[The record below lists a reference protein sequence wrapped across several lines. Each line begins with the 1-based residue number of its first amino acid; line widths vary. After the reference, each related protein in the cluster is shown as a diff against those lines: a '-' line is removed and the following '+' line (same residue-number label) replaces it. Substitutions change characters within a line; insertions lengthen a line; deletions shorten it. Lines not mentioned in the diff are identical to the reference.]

1 MSFADS
7 LAKYCAKAGD
17 KVDTVVRKTAIE
29 LQASLIE
36 KSPVDTGRFKSN
48 WQCGL
53 GAVNESNDSEPRS
66 DALGRAKVVLDG
78 FKPGQ
83 TIFLTNNLAYAK
95 RLEKGWSQQAP
106 SGMVRLTLQDFQQA
120 VKRAIGEA

>member
-1 MSFADS
+1 MSFDDS

-17 KVDTVVRKTAIE
+17 KVELVVRKTAIQ
-29 LQASLIE
+29 LQASMIE

-53 GAVNESNDSEPRS
+53 GNANADTSAAANS
-66 DALGRAKVVLDG
+66 DALGRTTTVIAG
-78 FKPGQ
+78 YKPGQ
-83 TIFLTNNLAYAK
+83 TIWLTNHLPYAK
-95 RLEKGWSQQAP
+95 RLENGWSKQAP
-106 SGMVRLTLQDFQQA
+106 AGMVRLTLQDFHEA